1 MWFQIFVCTW
11 FGARIAIQIHARA
24 MSGRLPRLKKNRAVP
39 LSETVVNFD
48 EPVLIIPV
56 VPAKERFSPVLA
68 PLTELMIVNNLI

>member
-1 MWFQIFVCTW
+1 
-11 FGARIAIQIHARA
+11 